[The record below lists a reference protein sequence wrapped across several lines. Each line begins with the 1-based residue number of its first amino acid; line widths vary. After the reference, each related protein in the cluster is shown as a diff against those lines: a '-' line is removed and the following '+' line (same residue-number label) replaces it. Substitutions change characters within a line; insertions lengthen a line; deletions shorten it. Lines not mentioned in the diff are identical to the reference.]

1 MTNALAQNMETK
13 NKGFTIYFTNEF
25 SFTTGFT
32 TYTTNSEQRA
42 IELFYRDYDKED
54 FKITKISYEN

>member
-1 MTNALAQNMETK
+1 MGTK
-13 NKGFTIYFTNEF
+13 NKSFTIYFINEF
-25 SFTTGFT
+25 SCTTGFT

-54 FKITKISYEN
+54 FKITRISYED